1 MVDLPKP
8 YNVIVDFVTGRQLP
22 EVGAEANR
30 QAVERFLVLE
40 KGYGKGD
47 IEVDVD
53 IAFEVA
59 GEPYRSQLDLVVSAT
74 SQGAALRYMVVRCAP
89 GSLGSCVRET
99 ISAARLLDRYQIPL
113 AVVADGQTALVVET
127 ITGRTVGQGMQAI
140 PSRQLAEAALQAAS
154 LRPYPAD
161 RLERE
166 RLIFRTYNCEY
177 VNVARNL
184 PPKDHSA

>member
-8 YNVIVDFVTGRQLP
+8 YKMIIDFVTGRELP

-40 KGYGKGD
+40 KGYDKTEV
-47 IEVDVD
+47 EVDAD

-59 GEPYRSQLDLVVSAT
+59 GEPYRSQLDLVVSVKSGGEAV
-74 SQGAALRYMVVRCAP
+74 RYMVVKCAP

-99 ISAARLLDRYQIPL
+99 VSAARLLDHYQIPL
-113 AVVADGQTALVVET
+113 AAVSNGQAAIVVNTLTGKT
-127 ITGRTVGQGMQAI
+127 IGHGMQAI
-140 PSRQLAEAALQAAS
+140 PSRSEAETTLQS
-154 LRPYPAD
+154 TPRQPYPAD

-184 PPKDHSA
+184 PPKEAC

>member
-8 YNVIVDFVTGRQLP
+8 YNMIVDFATGRQVP

-40 KGYGKGD
+40 KGYEKD
-47 IEVDVD
+47 ELEVDVD

-59 GEPYRSQLDLVVSAT
+59 GEPYRSQLDLVVSVKSGDKT
-74 SQGAALRYMVVRCAP
+74 VRYMVVKCAP

-99 ISAARLLDRYQIPL
+99 VSAARLLQRHQIPL
-113 AVVADGQTALVVET
+113 AVVSD
-127 ITGRTVGQGMQAI
+127 GRTAIVADTLTGKTIGQGMKAI
-140 PSRQLAEAALQAAS
+140 PSRAQAEKALRAKS
-154 LRPYPAD
+154 LQPYPAD

-184 PPKDHSA
+184 PPADPAG